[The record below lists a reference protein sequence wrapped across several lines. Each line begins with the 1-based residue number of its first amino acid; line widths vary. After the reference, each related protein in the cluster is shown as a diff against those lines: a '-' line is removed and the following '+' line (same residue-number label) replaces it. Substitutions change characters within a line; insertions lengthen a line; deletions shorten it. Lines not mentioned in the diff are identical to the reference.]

1 MIAAANWSIDQF
13 PRGDLAHRIQ
23 AARSTL
29 AGVMGAMQQDDW
41 PAEYA
46 ALTAAGRRAPLQPAE
61 LDRLAVAAFVLGR
74 DDEVVRYRE
83 QAYDGHLAEGEVEQA
98 IRSAFW
104 LGFHLQQR
112 GDLARAAGWQARIM
126 RLVPAGNVELTGRLA
141 MAEAALTM
149 NSGDAATAL
158 PLFEQSRQW
167 ATEPDMIVLA
177 ALGRGN
183 CLAMLG
189 RGAEA
194 LLALDE
200 AMVHVTGGR
209 VGPEV
214 TGMAY
219 CSVIAL
225 CLNMYDIRRA
235 QEWTRALTGWCDSQ
249 SGLVP
254 YRGACLVHRAQILQ
268 FRGAWSEAAEAAE
281 DACRRLS
288 AGTVGSAWYRL
299 AEVERQRGNFEA
311 AERAYQLAAGDGLD
325 VQPGLARLRAEQGR
339 FDVAIAGLERAL
351 AEDPLSPNRPLLLAA
366 RVELAIECGDRETA
380 RKTAAELNEFARAES
395 PYLQAL
401 AAYSEG
407 AVRIA
412 CGDPQ
417 GAIPPLRRAWT
428 WWQRLEMPYEGARTR
443 LLVADACRQLG
454 DVDAEQMELDGAR
467 AVFQRLGA
475 DGDLTMADPSDNSSS
490 LSPRE
495 LEVLQLLATGATN
508 RAVAE
513 QLFLSERTIA
523 RHVSNIFGKLGVNS
537 RAAATAYAYEHGLTG

>member
-1 MIAAANWSIDQF
+1 MEQ
-13 PRGDLAHRIQ
+13 H
-23 AARSTL
+23 
-29 AGVMGAMQQDDW
+29 DW

-46 ALTAAGRRAPLQPAE
+46 ELTAADQRAPLPPAE
-61 LDRLAVAAFVLGR
+61 LERLAVAAFVLGH
-74 DDEVVRYRE
+74 DDEVAAYRE
-83 QAYDGHLAEGEVEQA
+83 RAVEAHLADGDTAGA
-98 IRSAFW
+98 IRSGFW

-112 GDLARAAGWQARIM
+112 GDLSRAAGWQARIT
-126 RLVPAGNVELTGRLA
+126 RLVPEGNAELAGRLA
-141 MAEAALTM
+141 MAQAALTM

-158 PLFEQSRQW
+158 PLFEESQRW
-167 ATEPDMIVLA
+167 ADEPDTIVLA

-189 RGAEA
+189 RGTEA

-200 AMVHVTGGR
+200 AMVHVTSGQ

-219 CSVIAL
+219 CAVIAL
-225 CLNMYDIRRA
+225 CLHMYDIRRA

-249 SGLVP
+249 PGLVP

-268 FRGAWSEAAEAAE
+268 LRGAWTEAADAAE

-299 AEVERQRGNFEA
+299 AEVERQRGNLDA
-311 AERAYQLAAGDGLD
+311 AERGYQLAAGDGMD
-325 VQPGLARLRAEQGR
+325 VQPGLARLRAAQGR
-339 FDVAIAGLERAL
+339 FDVAIAGLDRAL
-351 AEDPLSPNRPLLLAA
+351 AEDSFSPNRPLLLAA
-366 RVELAIECGDRETA
+366 RVDLAIECDDRETA
-380 RKTAAELNEFARAES
+380 RKAAAELNEFARAES

-401 AAYSEG
+401 AAHAEG

-428 WWQRLEMPYEGARTR
+428 LWQRLEMPYEGARTQ

-454 DVDAEQMELDGAR
+454 DTDAEQMELRGAR
-467 AVFQRLGA
+467 AVFERLGA
-475 DGDLTMADPSDNSSS
+475 DGDLTMPDPPVDPFDGTG
-490 LSPRE
+490 LTPRE
-495 LEVLQLLATGATN
+495 REVLWWLATGATN
-508 RAVAE
+508 RAIAN
-513 QLFLSERTIA
+513 QLFLSERTVA
-523 RHVSNIFGKLGVNS
+523 RHVSNIFGKLRVSN
-537 RAAATAYAYEHGLTG
+537 RAGATAWAFNHALTRKSWARVSRMGRNDQLPPA

>member
-1 MIAAANWSIDQF
+1 MEQ
-13 PRGDLAHRIQ
+13 R
-23 AARSTL
+23 
-29 AGVMGAMQQDDW
+29 DW

-46 ALTAAGRRAPLQPAE
+46 ELTAADRRAPLPPAQ
-61 LDRLAVAAFVLGR
+61 LDRLAVAAFVLGH
-74 DDEVVRYRE
+74 DAEVAAYRE
-83 QAYDGHLAEGEVEQA
+83 RAVEAHLAAGDTDAA
-98 IRSAFW
+98 IRSGFW
-104 LGFHLQQR
+104 LGFHLQQH
-112 GDLARAAGWQARIM
+112 GDLSQAAGWQARIT
-126 RLVPAGNVELTGRLA
+126 RLVPEGNAELAGRLV
-141 MAEAALTM
+141 MADAALKM
-149 NSGDAATAL
+149 NSGDPAAAL
-158 PLFEQSRQW
+158 PLFEQNLQW
-167 ATEPDMIVLA
+167 ATEPDTMVLA

-200 AMVHVTGGR
+200 AMVHVTGGQ

-225 CLNMYDIRRA
+225 CLNMYDICRA

-249 SGLVP
+249 PGLVP

-268 FRGAWSEAAEAAE
+268 FRGAWSEAADAAE

-299 AEVERQRGNFEA
+299 AEVERQRGRFDA
-311 AERAYQLAAGDGLD
+311 AERAYLTAAADGMD
-325 VQPGLARLRAEQGR
+325 VQPGLARLRSAQGR
-339 FDVAIAGLERAL
+339 VDVAIAGLERAL
-351 AEDPLSPNRPLLLAA
+351 AEDPFSPHRPMLLAA

-380 RKTAAELNEFARAES
+380 RKSAAELNELARADS
-395 PYLQAL
+395 PYLQAF

-417 GAIPPLRRAWT
+417 GAIPALRRAWSL
-428 WWQRLEMPYEGARTR
+428 WQRLEMPYEGARTR
-443 LLVADACRQLG
+443 LLVGQACRALG
-454 DVDAEQMELDGAR
+454 DVDAEQMEIDSAR
-467 AVFQRLGA
+467 AVFERLGA
-475 DGDLTMADPSDNSSS
+475 VVELAALDSDRAVG

-495 LEVLQLLATGATN
+495 LEVLRLLATGATN
-508 RAVAE
+508 RAIAE
-513 QLFLSERTIA
+513 QLFLSERTVA

-537 RAAATAYAYEHGLTG
+537 RSAATAYAYEHGLTG